1 MLLSSKSRYNTN
13 EAPLLPKLRGKFAE
27 FLKEVSH
34 VRLRILSSSTCV
46 GLRYGHL
53 KNSLEAF
60 LGSMDLASWK
70 ARKQSSPPCSRLRT
84 SGFTWK
90 FPLPGGHTFPIVC
103 MPILLRPPIVQT
115 LLRWCRN
122 VDLLS
127 IAYAFRP
134 RLRDR
139 LTLSGLAFLRKP

>member
-1 MLLSSKSRYNTN
+1 MLLSSESRYNTN
-13 EAPLLPKLRGKFAE
+13 EAPLIPKLRGQFAE
-27 FLKEVSH
+27 FLKEGSH

-70 ARKQSSPPCSRLRT
+70 SRRKSSPPCSRLRT
-84 SGFTWK
+84 SGFAWK
-90 FPLPGGHTFPIVC
+90 FPLPGGHTFPAVC
-103 MPILLRPPIVQT
+103 MPILLRSPIVQT
-115 LLRWCRN
+115 LFRWCRN

-127 IAYAFRP
+127 IAYVFRP
-134 RLRDR
+134 RLRYR
-139 LTLSGLAFLRKP
+139 LTLSGLTFLRKP